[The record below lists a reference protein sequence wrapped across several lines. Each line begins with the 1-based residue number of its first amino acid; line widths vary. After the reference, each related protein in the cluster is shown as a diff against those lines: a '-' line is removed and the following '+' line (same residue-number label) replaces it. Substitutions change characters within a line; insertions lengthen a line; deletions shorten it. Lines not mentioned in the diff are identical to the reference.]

1 MKIEAFVKR
10 NRKVI
15 CTKTKHGALVLIS
28 DSFGP
33 CHERFVTL
41 GNDYN

>member
-1 MKIEAFVKR
+1 MKIEAFVKG
-10 NRKVI
+10 NRKVT
-15 CTKTKHGALVLIS
+15 CTKLEHRPLVLTS

-33 CHERFVTL
+33 CQERFVTL